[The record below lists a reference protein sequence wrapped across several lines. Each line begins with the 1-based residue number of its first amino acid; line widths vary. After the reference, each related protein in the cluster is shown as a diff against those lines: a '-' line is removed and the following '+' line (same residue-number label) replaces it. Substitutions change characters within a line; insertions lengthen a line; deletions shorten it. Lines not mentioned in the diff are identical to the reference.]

1 MKGINMSH
9 IGKTDPVLGQKVEN
23 HLISLGLQTPT
34 TDKLKLDDAYK
45 LEEIEFHTK
54 SIWEI
59 LGLNMNDDSLA
70 DTPRRIAKMFVK
82 EIYWGLS
89 PDNFPKITTID
100 NKMKYNEMLVE
111 KDIAVMSQ
119 CEHHGVVIDG
129 KASVA
134 YIPKN
139 KVIGLSKI
147 NRVVNYFSRRPQ
159 VQERL
164 TAQIFETMKF
174 ILDTEDVAVVI
185 DATHYCVKSR
195 GIQDQSSHTSTSALG
210 GVFKEGP
217 VRSEFMSL
225 AR

>member
-1 MKGINMSH
+1 MSQ
-9 IGKTDPVLGQKVEN
+9 IGKTDGALGQRVEA
-23 HLISLGLQTPT
+23 HLVSLGLQTPT
-34 TDKLKLDDAYK
+34 TNRVKLDDDFK
-45 LEEIEFHTK
+45 IKEIEFHTQK
-54 SIWEI
+54 IWAT
-59 LGLNMNDDSLA
+59 LGLDMTDDSLE
-70 DTPRRIAKMFVK
+70 DTPKRIAKMFVK

-89 PDNFPKITTID
+89 PDNFPKITTIE

-111 KDIAVMSQ
+111 KEIAVMSQ

-129 KASVA
+129 KAYVA

-217 VRSEFMSL
+217 VRAEFMSL
-225 AR
+225 VR